1 MNSGAKTGKRTEKTA
16 HRALEHGHTPDEIEA
31 RLGEGA
37 KLLYLRD
44 WVYGGIDGTVTTFA
58 VVAGA
63 IGADLSARVV
73 IILGAAN
80 LLADGFSMAAA
91 NYSGARAEADN
102 IERLRR
108 MEERHIELVPDG
120 EREEIRQIF
129 AAKGFAGE
137 TLDTVVDTI
146 TASRRM
152 WVDTMLLEE
161 HGVMASQHSPL
172 IAGLYTFTAFVLC
185 GLVPLL
191 PYLAG
196 YSASMALA
204 TCMSAAVFFAIGSA
218 RSKWSFESWYV
229 AGAKTLAIGL
239 IAAALAYGVGFLLKS
254 IVG

>member
-1 MNSGAKTGKRTEKTA
+1 MPMKAKTG
-16 HRALEHGHTPDEIEA
+16 HPQQPALEHGHTRPEIEEC
-31 RLGEGA
+31 LNGGT

-63 IGADLSARVV
+63 IGADLPARVV

-108 MEERHIELVPDG
+108 MEERHIDMTPEG

-129 AAKGFAGE
+129 AAKGFEGE
-137 TLDTVVDTI
+137 TLDSVVETI
-146 TASRRM
+146 TASRTM
-152 WVDTMLLEE
+152 WVETMLLEE
-161 HGVMASQHSPL
+161 HGVMESRHSPL
-172 IAGLYTFTAFVLC
+172 VAGIYTFVAFVLC

-196 YSASMALA
+196 YSASLTLA
-204 TCMSAAVFFAIGSA
+204 TAMSAVVFFAIGSA
-218 RSKWSFESWYV
+218 KSKWSFESWYV
-229 AGAKTLAIGL
+229 SGTRTLAIGL
-239 IAAALAYGVGFLLKS
+239 TAAALAYAVGYFLKS
-254 IVG
+254 LVA